1 MSKDDLQRIE
11 FPKIHALQFDKESCH
26 IYLDL
31 YEEFS
36 EKEYMLMID
45 MYEFISWIGQKE
57 IKEIKQ
63 SLIKEIKQK

>member
-26 IYLDL
+26 IYLSL

-36 EKEYMLMID
+36 EQEYMLMID
-45 MYEFISWIGQKE
+45 MYEFIGWIGQKE

-63 SLIKEIKQK
+63 SLIKEIKSK